1 MKGLLLKDWYMIQKY
16 CRSYIL
22 ITAVF
27 IGISLANGEN
37 LFFTFY
43 PCMLCG
49 MIPVTLLGYDE
60 RSGWMQYSGTMPYAK
75 EQIVSEKYL
84 IGILV
89 QLTMLLVT
97 GIAQAT
103 KMMIAGDFVLGK
115 LAVLMLLMLVVSM
128 LAAPV
133 HIQTGRGKRKDCLL
147 CDDRFCMRC
156 KCFGS
161 QFLQESA
168 WDRNQTQLGVGNTC
182 CRWSR
187 SICTFLA
194 YGYHFL

>member
-27 IGISLANGEN
+27 IGLSLANGEN

-89 QLTMLLVT
+89 QLTVLLVT
-97 GIAQAT
+97 GIAQVT
-103 KMMIAGDFVLGK
+103 KMMI
-115 LAVLMLLMLVVSM
+115 
-128 LAAPV
+128 
-133 HIQTGRGKRKDCLL
+133 TGCFAFGRRIFACRK
-147 CDDRFCMRC
+147 
-156 KCFGS
+156 
-161 QFLQESA
+161 
-168 WDRNQTQLGVGNTC
+168 
-182 CRWSR
+182 
-187 SICTFLA
+187 
-194 YGYHFL
+194 